1 MTHYLVDYENVH
13 ENGMKGIRNLKG
25 DCTVH
30 IFYTFNACRIKMDS
44 LIVPDNVML
53 HFVRVSAGK
62 QQADMHIVSFLGFLI
77 GREKTDDRYV
87 IVSIDR
93 DYDKTVAFWN
103 SRAGSGNRVCRQE
116 RIENPVTGILEH
128 RNETRVFHKPAGD
141 KNTEIQFAQ
150 PKKESEVPRK
160 NRAQAC
166 GKAVRSLIAK
176 LKSQGIKRTEAEF
189 AVQAMLENRYRKNYK
204 QRVYNELVRRYG
216 TQKGKRIYYQI
227 KDLLPKQSVLANIA

>member
-53 HFVRVSAGK
+53 HFIRVSAGK

-77 GREKTDDRYV
+77 GQEKLDDRYV

-103 SRAGSGNRVCRQE
+103 SRAGANNRVCRQE
-116 RIENPVTGILEH
+116 RIEATVTGISDH
-128 RNETRVFHKPAGD
+128 RNETRVFHKPAVN
-141 KNTEIQFAQ
+141 KSTEIRFAK
-150 PKKESEVPRK
+150 PKKAAKVPQK
-160 NRAQAC
+160 NHVQIY
-166 GKAVRSLIAK
+166 GKAARSLTAK

-189 AVQAMLENRYRKNYK
+189 AVQVMLENKYRKNYK
-204 QRVYNELVRRYG
+204 QRVYNELVRQYG
-216 TQKGKRIYYQI
+216 VQKGKRIYCQI